1 MFQRYPTAGGLIAWV
16 HSLCE
21 EFNILELCLPD
32 ASPGK
37 PAFSCTLLPHPSLLL
52 APAGHSTRSCL
63 IQSCSYFSKDKKWFF
78 FTYLLL
84 YRWTGNL
91 TESDHTA
98 ATVSTWLRPH
108 ICCLQLPCSI
118 SCQWGFQCLMQ
129 RLLGHLS
136 LCTAVPLWYKQP
148 WTLPKCYW
156 TDATLCYISL
166 TELHN
171 WGCMLSRAVS
181 NQEVD
186 SSSSLHVKDTE
197 TSCPWCIGV
206 CEWILGLKQRKST
219 CFTLWKT
226 LSAQ

>member
-1 MFQRYPTAGGLIAWV
+1 MPVHVSLHSVALSYLIQ
-16 HSLCE
+16 
-21 EFNILELCLPD
+21 
-32 ASPGK
+32 AS
-37 PAFSCTLLPHPSLLL
+37 CWLLL
-52 APAGHSTRSCL
+52 AILLVHVSFSPALTSRRIKSGFSLPTSL
-63 IQSCSYFSKDKKWFF
+63 CS
-78 FTYLLL
+78 
-84 YRWTGNL
+84 WTGNL
-91 TESDHTA
+91 AEPDHTA
-98 ATVSTWLRPH
+98 VSTCLRPH

-129 RLLGHLS
+129 RLLGHFS

-166 TELHN
+166 TELHK
-171 WGCMLSRAVS
+171 WGCMLSRVDS

-186 SSSSLHVKDTE
+186 SSSGLHVKDTE

-206 CEWILGLKQRKST
+206 CEWILGLKQRKIT

-226 LSAQ
+226 KCSIILVIQHKIRIIALLTKKGSEMYCRKYVVHRLKW